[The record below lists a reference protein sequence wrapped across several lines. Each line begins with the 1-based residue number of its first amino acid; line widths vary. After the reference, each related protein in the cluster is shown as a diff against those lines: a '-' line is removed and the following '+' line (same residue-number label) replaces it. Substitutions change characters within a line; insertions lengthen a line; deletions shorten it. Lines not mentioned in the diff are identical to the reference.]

1 MATGTH
7 YWCEVTIM
15 LDETQRYTPGGDRS
29 EWSWLFS
36 LGGLVR
42 CVVLCVCLVGLVGG
56 FVSLILSY
64 MI

>member
-1 MATGTH
+1 
-7 YWCEVTIM
+7 M

-56 FVSLILSY
+56 FCVIVFELYDLN
-64 MI
+64 